1 MSLSVTT
8 SKNRWA
14 LVNKR
19 TLNIRRST
27 ATRAAA
33 RNAKRPTERILD
45 TLTDTYVR

>member
-1 MSLSVTT
+1 MNLSATT
-8 SKNRWA
+8 FKNRWA

-19 TLNIRRST
+19 TLNIRRAT

-45 TLTDTYVR
+45 TITQEYVR